1 MEVEDKKEINRKK
14 EVGEG
19 KRKKMRER
27 ETGEEERKN
36 KAREDERTNEE
47 PISCLL

>member
-19 KRKKMRER
+19 KRKKTRER
-27 ETGEEERKN
+27 ETGEEERK
-36 KAREDERTNEE
+36 KESKGGRKDK
-47 PISCLL
+47 